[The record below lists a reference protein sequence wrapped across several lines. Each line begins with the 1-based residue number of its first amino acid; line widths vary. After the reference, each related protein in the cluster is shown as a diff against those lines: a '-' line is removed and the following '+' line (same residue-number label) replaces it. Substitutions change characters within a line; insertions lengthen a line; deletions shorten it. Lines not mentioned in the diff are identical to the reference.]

1 MKKRKIK
8 IIILSSIGTVLIII
22 AAIIGWFLLK
32 DYMEEKEI
40 KETTKEQLEQRFHR
54 PVTVTNVDKQ
64 WTENGSMYDVKV
76 KLQGINGTFEIEG
89 YTGEFY
95 NLWRYEVIDDIWSKQ
110 FAQEVKG
117 LLKNMTLGKLII

>member
-54 PVTVTNVDKQ
+54 RVTVTNVDKR